1 MQRKKVLKIIL
12 FMIQNILCVIL
23 EYKYYVIKAYL
34 KASQSSDINFMEYLW
49 LFRLEN
55 MKFLLKKFKKCFH
68 GKIEQDSIVH
78 NI

>member
-34 KASQSSDINFMEYLW
+34 KASQISTSWNTCDYL
-49 LFRLEN
+49 
-55 MKFLLKKFKKCFH
+55 
-68 GKIEQDSIVH
+68 D
-78 NI
+78 